1 MVGTGATALDAE
13 WAVVYDM
20 AGVFAGRP
28 RQCTA
33 AVWAVAGASV
43 AALVVAAAHDVVVV
57 VVDCIDAPAVAVY
70 WAVSPFD

>member
-43 AALVVAAAHDVVVV
+43 AALVVAAAHDVV
-57 VVDCIDAPAVAVY
+57 DCIDAPAVAVY